1 MSEVNKAITLQQAK
15 TLYDDLRERNEALV
29 KSYEKL
35 TFPVNQ
41 GTLCVY
47 NGTTYIAK
55 QDIQNSESWTAA
67 HWNVTNIGEE
77 LTDVKTAINGKYTK
91 PQTGIPASDIAS
103 GVIPDV
109 SGKIDATEKGAA
121 NGVAMLD
128 ALGKVPSSQLPS
140 MESLPAVSSADNGK
154 ILQVV
159 NGAWAAA
166 MIPSANGVSF

>member
-1 MSEVNKAITLQQAK
+1 MAVDLSKVMDLADGLEIYK
-15 TLYDDLRERNEALV
+15 DLRDRLLA
-29 KSYEKL
+29 KYEK
-35 TFPVNQ
+35 P
-41 GTLCVY
+41 
-47 NGTTYIAK
+47 
-55 QDIQNSESWTAA
+55 S
-67 HWNVTNIGEE
+67 
-77 LTDVKTAINGKYTK
+77 
-91 PQTGIPASDIAS
+91 TGIPASDIAS
-103 GVIPDV
+103 GVIPDI